1 MGESQSREM
10 QAGKSQAKELNATVS
25 QTFNKIQKSAKVARR
40 GEHRYR
46 YPFSCNNVQELR
58 HFMYAKF
65 LLFLRP

>member
-40 GEHRYR
+40 G
-46 YPFSCNNVQELR
+46 SL
-58 HFMYAKF
+58 
-65 LLFLRP
+65 